1 MYVYIKKKKKRKKKA
16 LCMQQKMDAYLREPL
31 I

>member
-1 MYVYIKKKKKRKKKA
+1 MYILKKKKKRKKKA
-16 LCMQQKMDAYLREPL
+16 FCMQQKMDAYLREPL